1 MTGRPAGLLFDLDGV
16 LVDSTPDV
24 VRHWQTFANE
34 HGRDPAHVLARI
46 HGRRTIDSIRE
57 LLADRPPAEIKTATI
72 RHEQRELAEINGT
85 IALPGAA
92 QLLARLDGKHWAIVT
107 SAPAALAAARL
118 RAAWPTS
125 TKVLVSAEHVER
137 GKPDPQGYAL
147 AAQRLALTPAQCVVF
162 EDTPAGII
170 AARAAG
176 MRVVA
181 LATTHTA
188 AQLRAAVGKLEWIAA
203 ALRELPDTLP

>member
-1 MTGRPAGLLFDLDGV
+1 MTGLPAGLLFDLDGV
-16 LVDSTPDV
+16 LVDSTTDV

-34 HGRDPAHVLARI
+34 HRLDPAHVLAQI
-46 HGRRTIDSIRE
+46 HGRRAIDSIRE
-57 LLADRPPAEIKTATI
+57 LLADRPPAEIEAAAI

-92 QLLARLDGKHWAIVT
+92 QLLARLDGRQWAIVT

-118 RAAWPTS
+118 RAAGLPQP
-125 TKVLVSAEHVER
+125 KVLVSAEHVER

-147 AAQRLALTPAQCVVF
+147 AAARLALPPARCAVF
-162 EDTPAGII
+162 EDAPAGIV

-188 AQLRAAVGKLEWIAA
+188 AQLRAAVGELEWIVAD
-203 ALRELPDTLP
+203 LRELAQTLP